1 MTGFMDLDWAA
12 QILVSHFDLE
22 FQSFFLVA
30 YIEWTLSK
38 CKMVRKKTSNFIA
51 LFSLMSP
58 CKSVQPV
65 LSLTHRQTF
74 ELTAHQRSEAG
85 LCDEV

>member
-22 FQSFFLVA
+22 LQSFFSGLYWIDFV
-30 YIEWTLSK
+30 K
-38 CKMVRKKTSNFIA
+38 VQNGKKKNNNFIA
-51 LFSLMSP
+51 FFSLVSP

-65 LSLTHRQTF
+65 LPLTHRQTF